1 MSEKIIGFKDKYEFL
16 SNDYPCQIYLEW
28 DDLAYNN
35 VTSALIAQKS
45 EDKGTRRKFT
55 RLNGMKARKKE
66 SSIPDNPE
74 WEEKK
79 DELLFGILMAK
90 FKSTELKNKLLATGN
105 KKLINVTTYPDPY
118 YGVRDGK
125 GENKLGKILEE
136 VREALRG

>member
-1 MSEKIIGFKDKYEFL
+1 MSEKIIGSKDKYEFL

-90 FKSTELKNKLLATGN
+90 FKSTELKNKLLSTGN
-105 KKLINVTTYPDPY
+105 KKLVNVTTYPDPN
-118 YGVRDGK
+118 YGVRDGR
-125 GENKLGKILEE
+125 GENRLGKLLEE

>member
-74 WEEKK
+74 WDKNK
-79 DELLFGILMAK
+79 DKLLFDILMAK
-90 FKSTELKNKLLATGN
+90 FKSSDLKKKLLDTKD

-118 YGVRDGK
+118 YGIRDGY
-125 GENKLGKILEE
+125 GQNKLGQILEK
-136 VREALRG
+136 VREAIK